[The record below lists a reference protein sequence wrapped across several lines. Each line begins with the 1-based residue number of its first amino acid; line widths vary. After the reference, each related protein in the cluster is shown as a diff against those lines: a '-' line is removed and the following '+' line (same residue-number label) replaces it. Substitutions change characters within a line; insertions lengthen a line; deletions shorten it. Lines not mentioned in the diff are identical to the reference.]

1 MRLLLDTR
9 ILLWAV
15 ATPER
20 LSKTTRARID
30 GQENEVCF
38 SVASLWEIV
47 IKQGLG
53 RDDFEVDA
61 ASLRRGLLEHGFQE
75 LPVTGT
81 HAVAV
86 GNLPDIHRDPFDRM
100 LIAQAQMEG
109 ACLLTRDE
117 TIGRYPGSIELV

>member
-1 MRLLLDTR
+1 MRLLLDTH

-20 LSKTTRARID
+20 LSETTRAQID